1 MNLVSIFEL
10 QNSDVRVWN
19 RDTWSGELVE
29 KVLMGKMGKTIS
41 VCHEAQGESVAL
53 KHDKKG
59 FFTVS
64 EAKGEDKSGD
74 IDIPTYYYS
83 LKNGIILYQIYS
95 YMLIG
100 FKELFHYL

>member
-1 MNLVSIFEL
+1 M
-10 QNSDVRVWN
+10 QTSDVRVWN
-19 RDTWSGELVE
+19 RDTWYGELVE
-29 KVLMGKMGKTIS
+29 KVLMKKMDKTIS

-83 LKNGIILYQIYS
+83 LNNGIILYQIYS
-95 YMLIG
+95 YMLIA
-100 FKELFHYL
+100 FIKLLHYL

>member
-1 MNLVSIFEL
+1 ME
-10 QNSDVRVWN
+10 R
-19 RDTWSGELVE
+19 
-29 KVLMGKMGKTIS
+29 VLMEKIGKAIS

-53 KHDKKG
+53 RYDKKG

-83 LKNGIILYQIYS
+83 LNKGTISIKYLV
-95 YMLIG
+95 LCL
-100 FKELFHYL
+100 ELNLSRSCLQFSVIK

>member
-1 MNLVSIFEL
+1 M
-10 QNSDVRVWN
+10 QNSDIRVWN

-29 KVLMGKMGKTIS
+29 KVLMEKMGKTIS

-83 LKNGIILYQIYS
+83 LNNGIILYQIYS
-95 YMLIG
+95 YMLIA
-100 FKELFHYL
+100 FIKRTISLIAI